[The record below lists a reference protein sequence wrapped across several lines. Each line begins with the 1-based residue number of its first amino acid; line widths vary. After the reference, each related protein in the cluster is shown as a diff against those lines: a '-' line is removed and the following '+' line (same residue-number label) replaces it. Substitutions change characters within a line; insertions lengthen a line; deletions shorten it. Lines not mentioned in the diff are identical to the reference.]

1 MGYDDIKQLSLFPYM
16 LDETAIREE
25 FPQDESLAY
34 LNHAAVA
41 PWPARTAQAVKEF
54 AEGNVRSGARDYQS
68 WLAREERLRQQCRD
82 LINAPSA
89 QDIALLK
96 NTSEALSV
104 VADGLDWRDGDNIV
118 ISDEEFPSNRIPWQ
132 FQAGKGVALREVG
145 LNVDDPEAALMEA
158 CDNHTRILSISSV
171 QYASGLRLDLPRLGE
186 FCRARDIVFCID
198 AIQSLGA
205 HRFDT
210 QAAQADCVMADAHK
224 WMLGPEGIALF
235 WCRPELR
242 ERLILHQFGWHMIRD
257 AGNFSSRDCTPAD
270 SGRRFECGSANMLG
284 IHALSASLS
293 LFAEVGMAEV
303 EARILDNVHYL
314 MEKLTAMNGIEILTR
329 STPGR
334 LAGILVFRVAGRD
347 SAELHAELLKNDVIC
362 AARGGGIRFSPHFYT
377 PREKLDKSLEIIK
390 LSI

>member
-1 MGYDDIKQLSLFPYM
+1 M

-25 FPQDESLAY
+25 FPQDESLVY

-41 PWPARTAQAVKEF
+41 PWPSRTARAVKEF
-54 AEGNVRSGARDYQS
+54 AEENVRAGSRNYQA
-68 WLAREERLRQQCRD
+68 WLSREAQLRQQCRD
-82 LINAPSA
+82 IINAPDA
-89 QDIALLK
+89 EDIALLK

-104 VADGLDWRDGDNIV
+104 VAHGLDWHDGDNAV

-132 FQAGKGVALREVG
+132 FQAGKSVALREVG

-158 CDNHTRILSISSV
+158 CDNHTRILSVSSV

-186 FCRARDIVFCID
+186 FCRAREIVFCVD

-205 HRFDT
+205 HAFDVE
-210 QAAQADCVMADAHK
+210 AAQADCVMADAHK
-224 WMLGPEGIALF
+224 WMLGPEGVALF
-235 WCRPELR
+235 YCRPALR
-242 ERLILHQFGWHMIRD
+242 DRLTLHQFGWHMVRD
-257 AGNFSSRDCTPAD
+257 AGNFDSRDCTPAD

-293 LFAEVGMAEV
+293 LFAEAGMENV
-303 EARILDNVHYL
+303 EARVLEKVNYL
-314 MEKLTAMNGIEILTR
+314 MEKLTAMNGIEVLTR

-334 LAGILVFRVAGRD
+334 LAGILTFRAAGRD
-347 SAELHAELLKNDVIC
+347 SAQLHAELVKNNIVC

-377 PREKLDKSLEIIK
+377 PQDKLDKALEIIK

>member
-1 MGYDDIKQLSLFPYM
+1 M
-16 LDETAIREE
+16 LDETALREE
-25 FPQDESLAY
+25 FPQDASLVY

-41 PWPARTAQAVKEF
+41 PWPSRTARAVKEF
-54 AEGNVRSGARDYQS
+54 AEENVRAGARNYQA
-68 WLAREERLRQQCRD
+68 WLSREARLRQQCRD
-82 LINAPSA
+82 IINAPDA
-89 QDIALLK
+89 EDIALLK
-96 NTSEALSV
+96 NTSEALSA
-104 VADGLDWRDGDNIV
+104 VADGLDWRDGDNAV

-158 CDNHTRILSISSV
+158 CDNHTRILSVSSV

-205 HRFDT
+205 HRFDVE
-210 QAAQADCVMADAHK
+210 AAQADCVMADAHK

-235 WCRPELR
+235 YCRPELR
-242 ERLILHQFGWHMIRD
+242 DRLTLHQFGWHMVRD
-257 AGNFSSRDCTPAD
+257 AGNFDSRDCTPAD

-293 LFAEVGMAEV
+293 LFAEAGMENV
-303 EARILDNVHYL
+303 EKHILESVNYL
-314 MEKLTAMNGIEILTR
+314 IEKLSAMSGIEILTR
-329 STPGR
+329 NAPGR
-334 LAGILVFRVAGRD
+334 LAGILTFRATGRD
-347 SAELHAELLKNDVIC
+347 SAQLHDELLRNNILC

-377 PREKLDKSLEIIK
+377 PREKLDKALEIVR